1 MLYGNQR
8 LMNCG
13 LLRAIHAHNL
23 TSVCG
28 QPQAR
33 KTKSPALERAGLMS
47 AYENDYLAGVFA
59 VESVAAAAGLDADL
73 LWCLL
78 LW

>member
-1 MLYGNQR
+1 
-8 LMNCG
+8 
-13 LLRAIHAHNL
+13 
-23 TSVCG
+23 
-28 QPQAR
+28 
-33 KTKSPALERAGLMS
+33 MS
-47 AYENDYLAGVFA
+47 AYESDYLAGVFA